1 MPLDADLMA
10 QEIIT
15 ALETGDP
22 GASPSPIP
30 PAIPPGDNE
39 ITPTDTWRLITGAI
53 VAHIQ
58 ANADVSVTVPIEAGP
73 PGDFAL
79 QTSTSVGAATGPP
92 LVDTS
97 LDGTGGIS

>member
-22 GASPSPIP
+22 GAVPDPIP
-30 PAIPPGDNE
+30 PAIPPGENE

-58 ANADVSVTVPIEAGP
+58 ANADVSVTVPVEPA
-73 PGDFAL
+73 DVAL
-79 QTSTSVGAATGPP
+79 QTSTTVGTPTAGPAVP
-92 LVDTS
+92 TS